1 MEIENG
7 RTYQVIS
14 NLPSIHKTQQTVE
27 NRFDE
32 VLLTN
37 SNRKQVRIR
46 KDYAHIKAR
55 SDRRGSLTPMLEVW
69 SYSPSTY

>member
-1 MEIENG
+1 M
-7 RTYQVIS
+7 
-14 NLPSIHKTQQTVE
+14 E

-46 KDYAHIKAR
+46 KDYAAIKAR
-55 SDRRGSLTPMLEVW
+55 SDRRGSPMPVLEVW
-69 SYSPSTY
+69 SYKPSTY

>member
-14 NLPSIHKTQQTVE
+14 NLPSIHKTQQLVE

-32 VLLTN
+32 VLLTS

-46 KDYAHIKAR
+46 KDYAAVKAR
-55 SDRRGSLTPMLEVW
+55 SDRRGSPMPVLEVW
-69 SYSPSTY
+69 SYKASTY

>member
-14 NLPSIHKTQQTVE
+14 NLPSIHKTTQTVE

-32 VLLTN
+32 MLLTN

-55 SDRRGSLTPMLEVW
+55 SDRRDSLTPVLEVW
-69 SYSPSTY
+69 SYKASTY

>member
-14 NLPSIHKTQQTVE
+14 NLPSIHKTTQTVE

-32 VLLTN
+32 VLLTS

-46 KDYAHIKAR
+46 KDYAAVKAR
-55 SDRRGSLTPMLEVW
+55 SDRRGSPMPVFEVW
-69 SYSPSTY
+69 SYNNSTY

>member
-14 NLPSIHKTQQTVE
+14 NLPSIHKTQQIVE

-32 VLLTN
+32 VLQIN
-37 SNRKQVRIR
+37 SNRK
-46 KDYAHIKAR
+46 
-55 SDRRGSLTPMLEVW
+55 
-69 SYSPSTY
+69 